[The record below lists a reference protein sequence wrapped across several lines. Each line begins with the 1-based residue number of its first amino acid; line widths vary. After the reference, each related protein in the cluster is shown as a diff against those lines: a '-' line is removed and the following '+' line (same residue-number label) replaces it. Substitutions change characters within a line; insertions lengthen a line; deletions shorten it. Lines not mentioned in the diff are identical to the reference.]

1 MPSNSGIYKITNTVN
16 GKIYIGQSR
25 DLKQRRQDE
34 ILKQR
39 VNRHLKNSFKKYG
52 VDKFQIEI
60 LAECDIEQLD
70 ELEKH
75 FIAEYDSTNPM
86 IGYNKTYG
94 GRHKYKFS
102 PEARQDMSGPNNPF
116 YGKKHT
122 PETIRRLSE
131 IASITHKGRRHSEKT
146 KRKQAKSKI
155 GSNNPMAKQVFQYTK
170 DGKLVEK
177 FGSVSISAEKT
188 GFGYSA
194 IKNCAGGL
202 SRTAFGFVWSYGSFP
217 KDRDF
222 TDKKLR
228 PVRCVETGEV
238 FPSVAEASRATGI
251 PALRIHKSC
260 YRKSAKYRY
269 AKLQWEYMP
278 REQDAR
284 VHR

>member
-1 MPSNSGIYKITNTVN
+1 MSSNSGIYKITNTVN

-39 VNRHLKNSFKKYG
+39 VNRHLKNAFKKYG

-60 LAECDIEQLD
+60 LAECDVCYLD
-70 ELEKH
+70 EMEKKLILEYK
-75 FIAEYDSTNPM
+75 STDPK
-86 IGYNKTYG
+86 IGYNKTFG
-94 GRHKYKFS
+94 GRRRYQFS
-102 PEARQDMSGPNNPF
+102 PEARMDMRGPNNPF

-131 IASITHKGRRHSEKT
+131 IATIKNKGRKHSEKT
-146 KRKQAKSKI
+146 KQKQAESKI
-155 GSNNPMAKQVFQYTK
+155 GKNNPMAKPVFQYTK
-170 DGKLVEK
+170 DGQLLNR
-177 FGSVSISAEKT
+177 FGSVSVASEET
-188 GFGYSA
+188 GLGYSA
-194 IKNCAGGL
+194 IKNCAGGV

-217 KDRDF
+217 KGRDF

-269 AKLQWEYMP
+269 AKLQWEYLE
-278 REQDAR
+278 REEQCEAD
-284 VHR
+284 